1 MVKHIVSNK
10 ILDGL
15 VVLLDS
21 NSLEVVYYCIGVFL
35 NLLQDEHFKSEKSG
49 QLIDPLVQIIKDS
62 SLE

>member
-49 QLIDPLVQIIKDS
+49 QLIDPLV
-62 SLE
+62 